1 MFSAAR
7 FPTNSLASFFG
18 ETVAFRRRPPPPRGR
33 SRRSL
38 HRSVLMFLNPSPFGC
53 FSFVFIF
60 RRARPWPVLCSSSSA
75 IPQRPPAPEPAV
87 TVDPR
92 APVAVRVASPAPRPS
107 TPCTA
112 ARRRRP
118 VRAWPCGPPL
128 ATVTPRAGTARCRR
142 GPQHRCC
149 AVGRPR
155 LSPLP
160 RVGSL
165 PLAAAG
171 NPTVARTTYVL
182 HVNEPR

>member
-1 MFSAAR
+1 
-7 FPTNSLASFFG
+7 L
-18 ETVAFRRRPPPPRGR
+18 RRPPPPRGR

-38 HRSVLMFLNPSPFGC
+38 HRSVLMFLNPSPFDC
-53 FSFVFIF
+53 FPFVFIF
-60 RRARPWPVLCSSSSA
+60 PAVFPASSSMAGPLFFVSGHPTASSGARTSRHRRPACHRGRAHCVPGPAAFHALHSSA
-75 IPQRPPAPEPAV
+75 PPPACAGL
-87 TVDPR
+87 
-92 APVAVRVASPAPRPS
+92 AVRACAGRCDPAGRHS
-107 TPCTA
+107 A
-112 ARRRRP
+112 L
-118 VRAWPCGPPL
+118 PPW
-128 ATVTPRAGTARCRR
+128 A
-142 GPQHRCC
+142 QHRCC